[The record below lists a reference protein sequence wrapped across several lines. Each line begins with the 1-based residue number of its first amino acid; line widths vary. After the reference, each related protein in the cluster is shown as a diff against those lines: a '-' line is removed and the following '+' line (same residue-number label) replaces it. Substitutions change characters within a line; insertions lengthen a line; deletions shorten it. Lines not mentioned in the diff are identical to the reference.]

1 MNIDKEKAQENINT
15 LKLNVRNLEYVVK
28 LLYLISFEL
37 LDKRIDSII

>member
-1 MNIDKEKAQENINT
+1 MNIDKEMAQDYINT

-37 LDKRIDSII
+37 LDKRINSII

>member
-1 MNIDKEKAQENINT
+1 MNIDKEKAQNYINT

-37 LDKRIDSII
+37 LDKRINSII